1 MKAPINNHHVNRE
14 AWLSAATS
22 ELRPFFA
29 KVGYPLPDNIRIAIA
44 FTSTGRKSNRLGE
57 CWHSSASGDGRY
69 EIFIRADLDD
79 PVEVLG
85 VLVKELIHTT
95 LPVDAGHGKLFKE
108 PALKIGMLPP
118 FRAATPGP
126 MLKEKLEQLA
136 ATLGP
141 LPHAKLD
148 ISQDPLTA
156 IGIVVDRPK
165 QQKAR
170 MLKASCATDGCDYI
184 IRLSLK
190 HARDPGPPICPRHQV
205 SMSVEIPT
213 DAAPT

>member
-79 PVEVLG
+79 PVH
-85 VLVKELIHTT
+85 VLVVLMKELSHTT
-95 LPVDAGHGKLFKE
+95 LPADAGHGKLFKE
-108 PALKIGMLPP
+108 VALKIGLLPP
-118 FRAATPGP
+118 FRTATAGP
-126 MLKEKLEQLA
+126 MLREKLEQLA

-156 IGIVVDRPK
+156 IVVDRPK

-205 SMSVEIPT
+205 SMSVEIPP
-213 DAAPT
+213 DAAPA